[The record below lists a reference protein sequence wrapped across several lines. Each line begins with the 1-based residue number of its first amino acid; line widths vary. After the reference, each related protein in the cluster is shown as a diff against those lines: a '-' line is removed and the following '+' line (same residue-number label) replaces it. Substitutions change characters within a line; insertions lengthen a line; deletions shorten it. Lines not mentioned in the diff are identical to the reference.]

1 MPSVPK
7 TLKCEALRC
16 TADRLT
22 GSAYCEAHGS
32 RHKASPDRLRSNNEY
47 KLRLWESI
55 RIRQLSTQP
64 LCQSCLLND
73 QITPAVAVDHVF
85 NWKAISIDA
94 FRINLFQSLC
104 VSCHSLKTAQE
115 KKGIYLY
122 FDADQIK
129 EYTSQDYSPIM
140 AQLYR

>member
-1 MPSVPK
+1 MPSIPK

-16 TADRLT
+16 TSDRLT

-32 RHKASPDRLRSNNEY
+32 KHKISSDRLRANNEY
-47 KLRLWESI
+47 KLRVWEVI
-55 RIRQLSTQP
+55 RLRQLSTQP
-64 LCQSCLLND
+64 LCQACLLSQ
-73 QITPAVAVDHVF
+73 QITPAEAVDHVF
-85 NWKAISIDA
+85 NWRAISPEA

-104 VSCHSLKTAQE
+104 ISHHSLKTAQE

-122 FDADQIK
+122 FDQDQIR
-129 EYTSQDYSPIM
+129 EYSAQDYSYLM